1 MTTLSIA
8 ALLLAAAPAAM
19 GRPVP
24 PVGMSFPTDKIVGD
38 QVLLRGQEL
47 TSLNNLCK
55 MAFKGEGN
63 IVRYYRADEND
74 NWVLDTRN
82 GPGGWDISDAEQ
94 LHFSTFGNLYAV
106 SLDIHYFRGEIIR
119 GSTLNAISAG
129 TNGHVQDSV
138 PAGAIF
144 KAVLG
149 GDCNLVIY
157 VNDDVVWTWNKGDLP
172 SRAADDL
179 CRSDG
184 TWCRGSASSMTPSC
198 ATSYRSCMHRRYIL
212 SLPLSFI
219 SAPHPSLLNLFLKNS
234 LE

>member
-1 MTTLSIA
+1 M
-8 ALLLAAAPAAM
+8 
-19 GRPVP
+19 
-24 PVGMSFPTDKIVGD
+24 
-38 QVLLRGQEL
+38 
-47 TSLNNLCK
+47 TSLNNLCM

-74 NWVLDTRN
+74 IWVLDTRN

-157 VNDDVVWTWNKGDLP
+157 VNDDVVWTWNEGDLP
-172 SRAADDL
+172 NRAKDSMCRCIPKAQFCDDRL
-179 CRSDG
+179 CR
-184 TWCRGSASSMTPSC
+184 T
-198 ATSYRSCMHRRYIL
+198 L
-212 SLPLSFI
+212 
-219 SAPHPSLLNLFLKNS
+219 
-234 LE
+234 